1 MIPHA
6 LLTELAT
13 RIEKVITRS
22 LSRLPKKRKTLEVW
36 RYVIYNIAVM
46 KYDIDENLKGLAKL
60 RQPMNGAFFAIANTI
75 LRPFYRLL
83 KGKDILYEKLCVD
96 SPYGKVRIHL
106 IRKKEL
112 TYPLPCII
120 YYHGGAFMRR
130 AAPHHYRNAKSY
142 ALNCDCAVAFVDF
155 CLAPKNR
162 STRIEGQCL
171 AAYEYLIENESAC
184 RLDGRRFMIAG
195 DSSGGF
201 LALKTIKLLR
211 NDEKPLP
218 LCNML
223 LYPLIYGLEDTLS
236 VQKYTDT
243 PVWDSTILPKLWE
256 KYLDGD
262 YEWVKPEEVAMPTYM
277 EIAEFDCLHD
287 ADVRFCRQLEE
298 VGAPVEM
305 VLTERTLHGY
315 DAVDYALTRQCLE
328 RRFAFIRKHLHAA
341 DGEKNEL
348 L

>member
-1 MIPHA
+1 M
-6 LLTELAT
+6 
-13 RIEKVITRS
+13 
-22 LSRLPKKRKTLEVW
+22 
-36 RYVIYNIAVM
+36 
-46 KYDIDENLKGLAKL
+46 
-60 RQPMNGAFFAIANTI
+60 
-75 LRPFYRLL
+75 
-83 KGKDILYEKLCVD
+83 
-96 SPYGKVRIHL
+96 
-106 IRKKEL
+106 
-112 TYPLPCII
+112 
-120 YYHGGAFMRR
+120 
-130 AAPHHYRNAKSY
+130 
-142 ALNCDCAVAFVDF
+142 
-155 CLAPKNR
+155 
-162 STRIEGQCL
+162 
-171 AAYEYLIENESAC
+171 
-184 RLDGRRFMIAG
+184 
-195 DSSGGF
+195 
-201 LALKTIKLLR
+201 
-211 NDEKPLP
+211 P

-328 RRFAFIRKHLHAA
+328 RRFAFIRKHL
-341 DGEKNEL
+341 GEKNEL